1 MTPAADGES
10 PLWILAAQLGLL
22 SLMAIGGG
30 VLMLAPDVH
39 RLVTLS
45 HHWITDEQF
54 AAAFTIGQAAP
65 GPNMLYV
72 TIIGWQIAGLA
83 GAIVATLAIIVP
95 TSTLTLL
102 LLRFGT
108 RDEAGPFGRALRAGI
123 APVSV
128 GLLLAGG
135 WILTRASEANWHGAL
150 LTLVAIL
157 AVTRTRINP
166 VLLIAAGAVA
176 GILGWV

>member
-1 MTPAADGES
+1 MTPAQDGES
-10 PLWILAAQLGLL
+10 PLWILSAQLGLL

-30 VLMLAPDVH
+30 VLRLAPDIH
-39 RLVTLS
+39 RFVTLS
-45 HHWITDEQF
+45 HHWITDAQF

-72 TIIGWQIAGLA
+72 TIIGWQIAGLV
-83 GAIVATLAIIVP
+83 GAIVATLSVVTP
-95 TSTLTLL
+95 TTVLTLL
-102 LLRFGT
+102 LLRFST
-108 RDEAGPFGRALRAGI
+108 RGEPGPFGRALRAGL

-135 WILTRASEANWHGAL
+135 WILTRAAETNWHGAL
-150 LTLVAIL
+150 LTLLAIL
-157 AVTRTRINP
+157 GVTRTRVNP

-176 GILGWV
+176 GVLGWV

>member
-1 MTPAADGES
+1 MTPAGDGES
-10 PLWILAAQLGLL
+10 PLWILAAQLSLL

-45 HHWITDEQF
+45 HHWITDAQF
-54 AAAFTIGQAAP
+54 AAAFTIAQAAP

-72 TIIGWQIAGLA
+72 TIIGWQIAGLV

-95 TSTLTLL
+95 TTTLTLL

-108 RDEAGPFGRALRAGI
+108 RGEAGPFGRALRAGI

-135 WILTRASEANWHGAL
+135 WILARAAETSWHGAL
-150 LTLVAIL
+150 LTLI
-157 AVTRTRINP
+157 AVLVVTKTRVNP